1 MSGRDCQD
9 CPWTRP
15 RSASPASRSP
25 PQGRSKGR
33 PVLFP
38 EDDCFRRLA
47 RIPAIGVHQRERLR
61 LQLGGTWPEA
71 ISEVAGDP
79 HVQKVVTRE
88 VLEGSSGGPT
98 RDAKCPGDGRCVVPA
113 IPFLDAQ
120 RQNFQIF
127 ERTKVVAAK
136 REGHG
141 QSVHGAI
148 RMLTTAAGAA
158 VSGPHLMTRLI
169 GRHCIAGLEVAML
182 WTLFVLVLLVWVIG
196 FLFDVAGGLIHLL
209 LLVALG
215 IFLVNI
221 LSADDEPFSWIVRS

>member
-1 MSGRDCQD
+1 MDVSGRDCQD

-15 RSASPASRSP
+15 RSASPASKSP

-61 LQLGGTWPEA
+61 LQLGSTWPEA

-127 ERTKVVAAK
+127 ERTKVSGGK
-136 REGHG
+136 TREGHG

-148 RMLTTAAGAA
+148 RIVNDRRRRV
-158 VSGPHLMTRLI
+158 VSGPHLIQEMA
-169 GRHCIAGLEVAML
+169 HCLPIVVAEVAML
-182 WTLFVLVLLVWVIG
+182 WTLLVLVLLVWVIG

-209 LLVALG
+209 LPVALG
-215 IFLVNI
+215 IFLANI
-221 LSADDEPFSWIVRS
+221 FSARRRAV